1 VSALLTKQTKIA
13 TERKVKVRKYIA
25 KDIHEALREVKSD
38 LGPEAVI
45 LQTKP
50 CQIKRF
56 FGLIRKEGVEVTAGI
71 GMNFL
76 SDLVSKP
83 AAKETPAAEIPAA
96 EAQTETPKPDDVL
109 ERRMESLEKT
119 LTALQESVTKIAEV
133 KDVSPAAIYPPEV
146 EKIAERLRDNGVED
160 EYVKELLLT
169 YEGAGD
175 SVDCEALTQGLTEKI
190 AGNLRCT
197 GTLPLPPDA
206 PKVIALVGP
215 TGVGKTT
222 TLAKISASYCLNQER
237 KVAMITT
244 DTYRLAATDQLKRY
258 ADILALP
265 LDVVYSA
272 EEMRDAVQKRQDCD
286 LIFVDT
292 AGRSQKNATH
302 MAELQV
308 FLEAALPAQVHLL
321 LSATTKYEDL
331 LELVEKFELVPL
343 DSLVVTKLDESNSF
357 GAVFNLLRKVD
368 LPVSYLTTGQNVPED
383 IELAKPE
390 RLAKILLT
398 SG

>member
-1 VSALLTKQTKIA
+1 L
-13 TERKVKVRKYIA
+13 KVRKFVA
-25 KDIHEALREVKSD
+25 KDIHEALREVKAD

-50 CQIKRF
+50 YQIRKF
-56 FGLIRKEGVEVTAGI
+56 FGLIRQEGVEVTAGI

-76 SDLVSKP
+76 SDLVSKSKAEQP
-83 AAKETPAAEIPAA
+83 PAVVEETPVEETQAVAAKA
-96 EAQTETPKPDDVL
+96 PDAL
-109 ERRMESLEKT
+109 EERIDSLEKT
-119 LTALQESVTKIAEV
+119 ISVLQTSVTKIAEV
-133 KDVSPAAIYPPEV
+133 REVPPVVSYPPEV
-146 EKIAERLRDNGVED
+146 EKILVRLRDGGVE
-160 EYVKELLLT
+160 EGYLKEILRS
-169 YEGAGD
+169 YEGSED
-175 SVDCEALTQGLTEKI
+175 SPENDALIQELTEKI
-190 AGNLRCT
+190 AGSVRCT
-197 GTLPLPPDA
+197 GPLPFPPDA
-206 PKVIALVGP
+206 PKVIALIGP

-222 TLAKISASYCLNQER
+222 TLAKISASYCLNRER

-272 EEMRDAVQKRQDCD
+272 EEMREAVKKRQDCD
-286 LIFVDT
+286 LIFIDT

-321 LSATTKYEDL
+321 LSATTKHGDL

-343 DSLVVTKLDESNSF
+343 DSLIITKLDESNSF
-357 GAVFNLLRKVD
+357 GAVFNLLREVD

-390 RLAKILLT
+390 RLAQILLS